1 MESEEPQVGRTC
13 SEVAMEPHQEI
24 CIIGSDR
31 SQIALSAVRQPPP
44 CAQAHLEARGD
55 VSAGAPV
62 DFESNLATS
71 VME

>member
-31 SQIALSAVRQPPP
+31 SKIATSAVRQHHF
-44 CAQAHLEARGD
+44 ALKLTWIVRG
-55 VSAGAPV
+55 
-62 DFESNLATS
+62 
-71 VME
+71 